1 MHACKPLWQRI
12 AGIVPSGGFFFV
24 EMTTALFRFLCRSF
38 LLSVLT
44 LCRLPFPPSLT
55 LLFFL
60 CHPSFPSVSL
70 FVLTILNNLCNLIHS
85 FLSLTRFLSWLSNL
99 THSSLSHHLQRPLLL
114 TPTLLSTL
122 SLVVILSALDAWPS
136 RGVYY
141 FRAWKQKA
149 CL

>member
-55 LLFFL
+55 LLFLF

-85 FLSLTRFLSWLSNL
+85 FFIPHSLSFLAPKPHSLLSFSPSS
-99 THSSLSHHLQRPLLL
+99 TTSAPHPHSSVYSLARCYSLRSRRLAVSRCVLL
-114 TPTLLSTL
+114 
-122 SLVVILSALDAWPS
+122 
-136 RGVYY
+136 
-141 FRAWKQKA
+141 
-149 CL
+149 